1 MNLRAIASAIILTLP
16 MSTSFADN
24 SDKLICKPITATL
37 PKLTSDSSCT
47 ISSYK
52 DSYFPDLTFLGIPNS
67 QLAPYYCFTTT
78 LTNATIGGVTVTG
91 TAFSGLTNSD
101 QLYGALTA
109 ATVINFKDARG
120 QQMGTLF
127 THDVI
132 VLLDPLYIEHQIP
145 NPTAI
150 MERLV
155 QVDGTRL
162 FKGGKGNLTINGSAV
177 SDQTTL
183 TGTLC
188 ADD

>member
-1 MNLRAIASAIILTLP
+1 MNLRILASAIILTLP

-37 PKLTSDSSCT
+37 PQLISDSSCT
-47 ISSYK
+47 ISGYK
-52 DSYFPDLTFLGIPNS
+52 DAYFPDLSFLGTLNPGSAGN
-67 QLAPYYCFTTT
+67 YCFTTT
-78 LTNATIGGVTVTG
+78 LTGAFIGTVPVTG
-91 TAFSGLTNSD
+91 TAFSGLTNTT
-101 QLYGALTA
+101 QLDGALTA

-120 QQMGTLF
+120 QQLGTLF

-132 VLLDPLYIEHQIP
+132 VLL
-145 NPTAI
+145 PTPTLA

-162 FKGGKGNLTINGSAV
+162 FKGGKGNLTINGSAL
-177 SDQTTL
+177 SGQTTL